1 MEPYPPEVEET
12 MCRFY
17 NSLNEKDRRRFAG
30 FEALRFGHGG
40 RSYVARV
47 LGCSR
52 NTVSKGARE
61 VSDLPKC
68 EVEQRIRK
76 AGGGRKPYSVTW
88 GAQLD
93 EKFLEVLREHTAGDP
108 MDETVRWTNLTPGE
122 IVQALRKDHGIVVSK
137 FVVRK
142 LLEKHNYRRRKAQ
155 KKTSLKEEIENRNEQ
170 FENIARLKAEFE
182 AAGNP
187 IVSLDTKK
195 KEHLGNFYRDGHL
208 YTLEELQTYD
218 HDFPSYAEGVI
229 IPHSIYDL
237 RLNVGYIQLGTSR
250 DTSEFACDSFR
261 HWWYTYGRQHYPNA
275 TSILVL
281 CDGGGSNS
289 SRYYIFKQ
297 DLQALADEIG
307 VEIRIAHYPP
317 YCSKYNPIE
326 HRFFP
331 HVTRACQ
338 GVIFTSI
345 ELVEELMEKTNT
357 TTGLKAFV
365 HIIDE
370 VYETGR
376 KVAADFKENMRIVF
390 DDLLPQWNY
399 RAIPLALANA
409 QVI

>member
-1 MEPYPPEVEET
+1 MEPYTPEVEET
-12 MCRFY
+12 MRRFY

-40 RSYVARV
+40 RSYIARV
-47 LGCSR
+47 LECSR

-61 VSDLPKC
+61 VSGLPKR

-93 EKFLEVLREHTAGDP
+93 AKFLDVLREHTAGDP

-122 IVQALRKDHGIVVSK
+122 IVQALRQDHGIAVSK

-155 KKTSLKEEIENRNEQ
+155 KRVSLKREIKNRNEQ
-170 FENIARLKAEFE
+170 FEKIARLRAEFE

-195 KEHLGNFYRDGHL
+195 KEYLGNFYRDGHL
-208 YTLEELQTYD
+208 YTLEEVRTYD
-218 HDFPSYAEGVI
+218 HDFPAYAEGVI

-237 RLNVGYIQLGTSR
+237 QLNVGYIQLGSSH
-250 DTSEFACDSFR
+250 DTSEFACDSVR
-261 HWWYTYGRQHYPNA
+261 HWWSTHGRQNYPKA

-289 SRYYIFKQ
+289 ARHYIFKQ
-297 DLQALADEIG
+297 DLQALVDEIG
-307 VEIRIAHYPP
+307 VEIRMAHYPP

-345 ELVEELMEKTNT
+345 ELVKELMEKTST
-357 TTGLKAFV
+357 ATGLKAFV
-365 HIIDE
+365 HVVDK

-376 KVAADFKENMRIVF
+376 KVASDFKENMRIVF
-390 DDLLPQWNY
+390 DDSLPQWNY
-399 RAIPLALANA
+399 RAVPLALANA